1 MTQQRVGQQ
10 YAQNPIEPTRR
21 VKLSSR
27 ERFFLF
33 LAKYG
38 TLVGMLIMIIAFT
51 VASPGAF
58 LSITNFK
65 NIVNQAALAAIIAG
79 GLTVVLIV
87 GEFDLSI
94 GFHAS
99 LAGVL
104 VTGFIVRTG
113 LPIPLAVL
121 AVLLIGATIGFVNGI
136 IVTKAQVNAV
146 IGTLG
151 FGTVLTGLTFA
162 YTAGKPI
169 ASGVPTAFTDIALG
183 SIWGI
188 PNNILFMTFV
198 SVVLGVMISR
208 TDLGQHIQAVGGNIE
223 AARLSG
229 IAVDRVKIAAFVAA
243 GVTAALTGILLASL
257 LGSGT
262 ARAADGYLLDAFA
275 ATFLGSAT
283 LRNGE
288 FHILGTVIGVIFI
301 GIGLNG
307 LAIVGAPTFWQ
318 FLFKGTV
325 LVAAVSLSTVAR
337 RMARA

>member
-1 MTQQRVGQQ
+1 MTQKGIGRKDTQT
-10 YAQNPIEPTRR
+10 ATEPSRM
-21 VKLSSR
+21 VKLSNR
-27 ERFFLF
+27 EKILLF

-51 VASPGAF
+51 ISSPGVF
-58 LSITNFK
+58 LTITNFR
-65 NIVNQAALAAIIAG
+65 NIVNQAALAAIISG

-104 VTGFIVRTG
+104 ATGFIVRTG
-113 LPIPLAVL
+113 LSIPLAVL
-121 AVLLIGATIGFVNGI
+121 FVLLIGAIIGLVNGI

-169 ASGVPTAFTDIALG
+169 ASGVPPAFTEIALG
-183 SIWGI
+183 SILGI
-188 PNNILFMTFV
+188 PNNILFMTLV
-198 SVVLGVMISR
+198 AVILGVMISR
-208 TDLGQHIQAVGGNIE
+208 TDLGQHIQAVGGNVE

-243 GVTAALTGILLASL
+243 GVAAALTGILLASL

-318 FLFKGTV
+318 YLFKGTV
-325 LVAAVSLSTVAR
+325 LVAAVSLSTIAR